1 MRKRAEGGM
10 CLVTVIYQPK
20 NKLSQ
25 GPDSILSH
33 TIAQQTWQVW
43 LSKPLLYYTL
53 IPAIKSQKGGGGGGE
68 WGDARERRGKKR
80 RERRDGKAKRNG
92 DSKQIF

>member
-1 MRKRAEGGM
+1 MRSKRKEGGM
-10 CLVTVIYQPK
+10 CLVTVIYQHK

-25 GPDSILSH
+25 EPDSILSH
-33 TIAQQTWQVW
+33 TIAQH

-53 IPAIKSQKGGGGGGE
+53 LPAIKSQKGRGGGGE

-80 RERRDGKAKRNG
+80 GERRDGEAKRNG